1 MARQYVIIFAIIVII
16 LIMIIK
22 IMFTH
27 GWQVEIRLRHYRH
40 LLVHDV
46 GLHSR
51 QERREL

>member
-1 MARQYVIIFAIIVII
+1 
-16 LIMIIK
+16 MIIK

-27 GWQVEIRLRHYRH
+27 GWKVEFPLRHYRH
-40 LLVHDV
+40 LHAHAVGLHSQQERRAV